1 MMYLHTESTFRCD
14 VHFIC
19 WWWCTL
25 WSADGDFTQCETC
38 HKFIIKLCG
47 SVFQCSSCSVY
58 FHRNTYWHYPY
69 YPIGGQVHITSRE
82 NGYYILEV
90 HECSYQTQ
98 WGINCDMQ
106 YVVCRVV
113 FTYNLDIR
121 DFGFLNAKIHQSG
134 GILFLYGYLGRK

>member
-14 VHFIC
+14 VHFIY

-69 YPIGGQVHITSRE
+69 YPIGGQVHNIYHI
-82 NGYYILEV
+82 NGEWILYTRGARV
-90 HECSYQTQ
+90 FIPGSVGNQLWYAIP
-98 WGINCDMQ
+98 GMQ
-106 YVVCRVV
+106 GCIYVL
-113 FTYNLDIR
+113 TWIL
-121 DFGFLNAKIHQSG
+121 
-134 GILFLYGYLGRK
+134 GILGSWMLKYTKVAVYCFCMGI